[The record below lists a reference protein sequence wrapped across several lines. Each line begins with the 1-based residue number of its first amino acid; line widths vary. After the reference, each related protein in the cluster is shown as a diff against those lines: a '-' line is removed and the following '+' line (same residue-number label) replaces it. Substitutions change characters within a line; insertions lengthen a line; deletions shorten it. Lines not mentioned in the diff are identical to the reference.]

1 MAILFRIAESPNRLR
16 GTGAE
21 TPGFRGGQIDSPAPP
36 CFNAETVFRAIK
48 PKGNHTMRFKDRVA
62 IVTGAGRNIG
72 ESLVTLFAAEGARV
86 VVIDMDEGRGQQV
99 TADLNKAG
107 REAIYVNTDVSDEDS
122 VKAMVKA
129 AVDAFGRIDILVN
142 NVAISDNKS
151 IREITKAEWDRTI
164 AVTLTS
170 QFLCC
175 KYVGEQMIE
184 QGDGGAIINIGS
196 TSGFQGR
203 GSAVAYAAAK
213 GGVANLMRAI
223 AVQFAPYKIRVNS
236 IVPNK
241 IGSPVGKE
249 EFDPTRAVPNLVGRA
264 GQPDELARAVL
275 FMASDD
281 ASFVVGE
288 NLIVDGGLSAMMPGG
303 S

>member
-1 MAILFRIAESPNRLR
+1 
-16 GTGAE
+16 
-21 TPGFRGGQIDSPAPP
+21 
-36 CFNAETVFRAIK
+36 
-48 PKGNHTMRFKDRVA
+48 MRFKDRVA

-72 ESLVTLFAAEGARV
+72 ESVATLFAAEGARV
-86 VVIDMDEGRGQQV
+86 VVVDMDEERGQSV
-99 TADLNKAG
+99 ADAIGKADHD
-107 REAIYVNTDVSDEDS
+107 AIYVKADVADEDS
-122 VKAMVKA
+122 VKEMVAA
-129 AVDAFGRIDILVN
+129 AVEAFGRIDILIN
-142 NVAISDNKS
+142 NVAISDNKN

-175 KYVGEQMIE
+175 KYAGEQMIE
-184 QGDGGAIINIGS
+184 QGDGGAIVNIGS

-213 GGVANLMRAI
+213 GGVANLMRAL
-223 AVQFAPYKIRVNS
+223 AVQLAPYKIRVNS
-236 IVPNK
+236 VVPNK
-241 IGSPVGKE
+241 IGSPVGKA
-249 EFDPTRAVPNLVGRA
+249 EFDATRPVPNLVGRA
-264 GQPDELARAVL
+264 GLPDELARAVL

-288 NLIVDGGLSAMMPGG
+288 NMVVDGGLSAMMSGG